1 MGLPTVVGQALPIVN
16 QTWSVFR
23 SPPSPVPV
31 LNQTEALPAV
41 VGLSSSEGESSSSG
55 GRGSVFG
62 SPPLPVPVLLPPM
75 AQDVPPA
82 LVNPLAVSG

>member
-1 MGLPTVVGQALPIVN
+1 VGLPAVVGQAPPVVN
-16 QTWSVFR
+16 QTWSVFH

-55 GRGSVFG
+55 GCGSVFG
-62 SPPLPVPVLLPPM
+62 SPPLPVPVLLPPV
-75 AQDVPPA
+75 ALDVPPA
-82 LVNPLAVSG
+82 LVKPLAVSG